1 MSGQNNSGQSQI
13 VANQK
18 QGLRATKP
26 SCMRKGH
33 FVVSVRRGER
43 LFVRRA
49 SAIMEGVG
57 RHAGNIQSCSLSE
70 QGGSGMAISVGA
82 AAPDFT
88 LKDQNQKE
96 VKLSDFQGKKNVVI
110 VFYPLDWSPV
120 CTNEHACFVN
130 DMKRFEQLDAQVLGI
145 SVDSAWSHKA
155 FAEKMGIH
163 YPLLADFQPRGA
175 VGEKFGVYLAEKG
188 ITGRAI
194 AIVDRSG
201 KIAWFKNYDIP
212 ALPDLKEVADAL
224 EKAK

>member
-1 MSGQNNSGQSQI
+1 
-13 VANQK
+13 
-18 QGLRATKP
+18 
-26 SCMRKGH
+26 
-33 FVVSVRRGER
+33 
-43 LFVRRA
+43 
-49 SAIMEGVG
+49 
-57 RHAGNIQSCSLSE
+57 
-70 QGGSGMAISVGA
+70 MAISVGA

-130 DMKRFEQLDAQVLGI
+130 DMKRFEQLDAQVLGV

-155 FAEKMGIH
+155 FAEKMHIS

-175 VGEKFGVYLAEKG
+175 VGDKFGVYLADKG

-194 AIVDRSG
+194 VIVDRAG
-201 KIAWFKNYDIP
+201 KVAWFKNYDIP
-212 ALPDLKEVADAL
+212 ALPDIGEVATAL
-224 EKAK
+224 AGVK